1 MVQDFVRRTL
11 EEFRDAKDYK
21 YISFSDDTSGTT
33 QALWTPATGKAV
45 RIASAIISVD
55 NACKLEL
62 KWGTAVF
69 THLEFETRKTV
80 PIQLAYDIKGAV
92 NTTLNAYLLS
102 DSGTT
107 NVYITVIGC
116 EE

>member
-11 EEFRDAKDYK
+11 EEYRDAKDYK
-21 YISFSDDTSGTT
+21 YVSFSDSGSGTT

-62 KWGTAVF
+62 KWGTTTF
-69 THLEFETRKTV
+69 THLEFENRKTV
-80 PIQLAYDIKGAV
+80 PIQLAYDVKGSV
-92 NTTLNAYLLS
+92 NIALNAYLVS

-107 NVYITVIGC
+107 NAYITVIGC